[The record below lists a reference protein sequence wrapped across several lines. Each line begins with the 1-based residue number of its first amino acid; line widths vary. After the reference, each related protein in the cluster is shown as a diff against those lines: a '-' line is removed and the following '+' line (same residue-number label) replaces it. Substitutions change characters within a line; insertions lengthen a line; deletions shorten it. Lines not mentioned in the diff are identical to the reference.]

1 MKCVDCTYYKPLVQH
16 TYDKKTKRLEP
27 VTRRRGTCTLKRKT
41 KYTTAV
47 SSCKKFEPALSVPAP
62 APTTAPA
69 PAPAPAVTSKVRR
82 VYAIKFGKS

>member
-16 TYDKKTKRLEP
+16 TYNKETKRLEP
-27 VTRRRGTCTLKRKT
+27 IVRRRGTCTLKRKT

-47 SSCKKFEPALSVPAP
+47 SSCKKFEPALPAP
-62 APTTAPA
+62 VPTPVPT
-69 PAPAPAVTSKVRR
+69 PAPAVTSKVRR